1 MSQLHSYKLTNM
13 NLMPSLAMSTINL
26 VPTCHV
32 SITNCVVVYMVREPR
47 LWSGTAPCVLTLFLI
62 QGFRVGKNDP
72 CVYVNPITKVR
83 LVVVV
88 DDILCRGSFKAT
100 EAFYTSLA
108 ARFKVQE
115 PTFLTLTSIITY
127 IVG

>member
-1 MSQLHSYKLTNM
+1 MEWYRTLCAH
-13 NLMPSLAMSTINL
+13 L
-26 VPTCHV
+26 V
-32 SITNCVVVYMVREPR
+32 SE
-47 LWSGTAPCVLTLFLI
+47 
-62 QGFRVGKNDP
+62 GFRVGKNGP
-72 CVYVNPITKVR
+72 CVYVNPINKVR

-88 DDILCRGSFKAT
+88 DDILCRGSRQAT

-127 IVG
+127 CG